1 MGICET
7 ALGVCPLPRETE
19 KAQLGIE
26 KSRYKECS
34 ERLEGAQ
41 TGDAGQGRAT
51 QQKEHDFRTE
61 LGELER
67 QEK

>member
-7 ALGVCPLPRETE
+7 ALRVVDLCPLPRETE

-51 QQKEHDFRTE
+51 
-61 LGELER
+61 
-67 QEK
+67 